1 MSVGGRKENGRLRHY
16 DGIRR
21 LKATYVIVTGRLATN
36 VVVVACQPG
45 IETAQPPGKIC
56 PGRKI
61 RAAKRLLCNGRVLKW
76 ITLAEDRLRIRSRWN
91 ELRTRSR
98 SLN

>member
-36 VVVVACQPG
+36 VVAVACQPANLAASVSARSEG
-45 IETAQPPGKIC
+45 KTSPPAHCAGGRAQRG
-56 PGRKI
+56 
-61 RAAKRLLCNGRVLKW
+61 VLKW
-76 ITLAEDRLRIRSRWN
+76 ITLAETGSGYGVDGTS
-91 ELRTRSR
+91 SVHGAGP
-98 SLN
+98 